1 MNILINQ
8 PAGIGDII
16 FCQKIYHCLKNDN
29 NKIYW
34 PVKNSI
40 SWLTE
45 YLDTVC
51 KLDDIKN
58 VKIDAAVNLDGCHY
72 MIPNG
77 KIMRSKYDI
86 LGLSFDD
93 YLDYFKPKRNLEKEE
108 NLFNLKYPK
117 EKYRLI
123 CNMYGTPSDTGYVDR
138 KEIPESTTFKNVI
151 MCLESGYT
159 LFDWIKLIENA
170 EEIYCTD
177 SSIVLL
183 VEKYYKKEGDL
194 VAYSRRN
201 YSGEVD
207 YLLKKKWRHVI

>member
-1 MNILINQ
+1 
-8 PAGIGDII
+8 
-16 FCQKIYHCLKNDN
+16 
-29 NKIYW
+29 
-34 PVKNSI
+34 
-40 SWLTE
+40 
-45 YLDTVC
+45 
-51 KLDDIKN
+51 
-58 VKIDAAVNLDGCHY
+58 
-72 MIPNG
+72 
-77 KIMRSKYDI
+77 
-86 LGLSFDD
+86 
-93 YLDYFKPKRNLEKEE
+93 
-108 NLFNLKYPK
+108 
-117 EKYRLI
+117 
-123 CNMYGTPSDTGYVDR
+123 
-138 KEIPESTTFKNVI
+138 